1 MRGPTL
7 SREEVDTY
15 LGAVDWLRGIVAR
28 SVVAEA
34 WCEPSALE
42 QYTVG
47 GVAAHAVHGIQWL
60 QQVLND
66 TEPVGLRRVTVG
78 EFFGPNRVEDSEDG
92 DPLSASLRTAAEA
105 FAQTGA
111 PVVTAACT
119 ESRDD
124 LVAMLSTVPATR
136 PIPIIRV
143 PGGQVPLCEY
153 LPTRILE
160 LIVHGDDVVC
170 SVPGL
175 HVPDPPPAAV
185 GVSLELCVELAR
197 ARVGDLASLRAFA
210 RAERSLPEALR
221 VL

>member
-1 MRGPTL
+1 MRAPPL

-28 SVVAEA
+28 SEVADA
-34 WCEPSALE
+34 WCQPSALE
-42 QYTVG
+42 EYTVG
-47 GVAAHAVHGIQWL
+47 GVAAHAVHGVLWL

-66 TEPVGLRRVTVG
+66 TEPVGLRSVTVG
-78 EFFGPNRVEDSEDG
+78 EFFGANRVGDSEGG

-111 PVVTAACT
+111 ALVAAACT
-119 ESRDD
+119 ASRDE
-124 LVAMLSTVPATR
+124 LVAVLSTVSSTR

-160 LIVHGDDVVC
+160 VIVHGDDVVC
-170 SVPGL
+170 SIPGL
-175 HVPDPPPAAV
+175 RVPDPPPAAV
-185 GVSLELCVELAR
+185 AVSLEVCVELAR
-197 ARVGDLASLRAFA
+197 ARVGDLPSLRAFT
-210 RAERSLPEALR
+210 RAERALPEALR

>member
-1 MRGPTL
+1 MRGATL

-28 SVVAEA
+28 TEVATA
-34 WCEPSALE
+34 WSQPSALD

-47 GVAAHAVHGIQWL
+47 GVAAHAVHGVLWL

-66 TEPVGLRRVTVG
+66 TEPVGLTRVTVG
-78 EFFGPNRVEDSEDG
+78 EFFGANRVGDAEGG
-92 DPLSASLRTAAEA
+92 DPLAASLRTAAEA
-105 FAQTGA
+105 FAHTG
-111 PVVTAACT
+111 PPLVSAACT
-119 ESRDD
+119 ASRDE
-124 LVAMLSTVPATR
+124 LVALLSTVSATR

-160 LIVHGDDVVC
+160 VIVHGDDVAC

-175 HVPDPPPAAV
+175 GVPDPPPAAV
-185 GVSLELCVELAR
+185 EVSLDVCVELAR
-197 ARVGDLASLRAFA
+197 ARVGDLPSLRAFT
-210 RAERSLPEALR
+210 RVERSLPEALR

>member
-15 LGAVDWLRGIVAR
+15 LAAVGWLRDIVAR
-28 SVVAEA
+28 SEVADA
-34 WCEPSALE
+34 WCQSSVLE

-47 GVAAHAVHGIQWL
+47 GVAAHAVHGVLWL

-66 TEPVGLRRVTVG
+66 AEPVGLRRVTVG
-78 EFFGPNRVEDSEDG
+78 EFFGANRVDDAEDG
-92 DPLSASLRTAAEA
+92 DRLSASLRTAAEA

-111 PVVTAACT
+111 PLVSAACT
-119 ESRDD
+119 ASRDE
-124 LVAMLSTVPATR
+124 LVAMLSTVSSTR

-160 LIVHGDDVVC
+160 AIVHGDDVVC

-175 HVPDPPPAAV
+175 HVPDPPPPAV
-185 GVSLELCVELAR
+185 AVSLEVCVQLAR
-197 ARVGDLASLRAFA
+197 ARVGDLGSLRAFT
-210 RAERSLPEALR
+210 RAERSQPGALR